1 MYPHENGYDPKA
13 IKRKVLERSRKIL
26 SNFSYFRFNI
36 EHALYYRYLICRER
50 ENRVFTCKDSLSFD
64 PRKEYN
70 IEIEDPFVKGKWI
83 FSRFNFSFMSYIYL
97 CILSMVI
104 HSIVHF
110 RKRKRMILQ
119 NLRLLRLQFYICK
132 SKFSV
137 NSNS

>member
-13 IKRKVLERSRKIL
+13 IKRAVLEWCRKIQ

-104 HSIVHF
+104 HSIATFLETQTYGHWKF
-110 RKRKRMILQ
+110 ETATPTILHLK
-119 NLRLLRLQFYICK
+119 NEIFG
-132 SKFSV
+132 
-137 NSNS
+137 

>member
-1 MYPHENGYDPKA
+1 MGTIQRRSNVQCLKEVEKF
-13 IKRKVLERSRKIL
+13 KVIFLIL
-26 SNFSYFRFNI
+26 SSRFNI

-110 RKRKRMILQ
+110 LKHKRMILQ
-119 NLRLLRLQFYICK
+119 NLGLLRLQLYI
-132 SKFSV
+132 
-137 NSNS
+137 